1 MAAHSIADYPIPVLL
16 KKILADRSSGVLHI
30 KGDDFEKKLYFL
42 NGDLIAASSTKLD
55 EKIAVILHLIGKI
68 DENQY
73 DNISGLVQGSNR
85 AVGEILVQNNFIGKD
100 DLHAAQV
107 YLARR
112 IVLSTFLME
121 KGAWEFKPDGLD
133 LRENEQFRIH
143 LPGIIA
149 EGARKLKNTA
159 YFKDKIYFH
168 SPATIGIPTAIYPLL
183 TDEEIHF
190 YKELEKCKNLSN
202 GEIISKLNLLPG
214 FYWEKI
220 FVFMMLDLI
229 EFEEHHLDY
238 DRADEIKNL
247 LEISEKLKSGELDNY
262 LILGVEKIASEKEI
276 ETAYERQCRRYSPDR
291 FGTAAASEIKKIAR
305 FVLEAVEDA
314 HRALITKEK
323 KAKTRDDDTK
333 SKEIPRFKAES
344 LFEKAQRL
352 YSQHQYQ
359 DAAQLL
365 KEAVKLD
372 AARGKYFYLLG
383 LCQSELVFFHG
394 DAERN
399 LKKAVELEPINADP
413 VYALGMLFRKQKKL
427 KLSEK
432 CFLRALEIDRNRSD
446 AGKAIAEIQK
456 QIGADRKGSF
466 FSIFKDKQHR

>member
-1 MAAHSIADYPIPVLL
+1 MAVHSIADYPIPVLL

-30 KGDDFEKKLYFL
+30 KGDDFEKKLYFH
-42 NGDLIAASSTKLD
+42 NGDLIAAASTKLD

-100 DLHAAQV
+100 DLYMAQI

-112 IVLSTFLME
+112 IVISTFLME
-121 KGAWEFKPDGLD
+121 KGAWEFRPDGMD
-133 LRENEQFRIH
+133 LKENIQFRIH
-143 LPGIIA
+143 LTGIIA

-168 SPATIGIPTAIYPLL
+168 SPATTGIPTAIYPLL
-183 TDEEIHF
+183 MDEEIHF
-190 YKELEKCKNLSN
+190 YKELEKCKHLSN

-229 EFEEHHLDY
+229 EFEEHHLEY

-247 LEISEKLKSGELDNY
+247 LEISEKLKSGDLDNY

-276 ETAYERQCRRYSPDR
+276 ESAYERQCRRYSPDR

-314 HRALITKEK
+314 HRDLITKEK
-323 KAKTRDDDTK
+323 KAAARDDDTK

-344 LFEKAQRL
+344 LFEKAQGL
-352 YSQHQYQ
+352 YSQHRYQ

-365 KEAVKLD
+365 KEAV
-372 AARGKYFYLLG
+372 
-383 LCQSELVFFHG
+383 
-394 DAERN
+394 
-399 LKKAVELEPINADP
+399 
-413 VYALGMLFRKQKKL
+413 
-427 KLSEK
+427 
-432 CFLRALEIDRNRSD
+432 
-446 AGKAIAEIQK
+446 
-456 QIGADRKGSF
+456 
-466 FSIFKDKQHR
+466 